1 MGLAAGEHVAAAG
14 VRRRVERL
22 KEKWHFQLLSLLL
35 NTHIQSHTHSLDK
48 TLTSITATDQDITQ
62 PKTAWTSPIYPSECL
77 NHNRH
82 SNDARGQPVLEPI
95 RTDPIRTPFLPHR
108 PSLPEYPFFS
118 SDLPPRS

>member
-1 MGLAAGEHVAAAG
+1 MGLAAGEHVVAAG

-62 PKTAWTSPIYPSECL
+62 PKPHDLTNLPVRMS
-77 NHNRH
+77 
-82 SNDARGQPVLEPI
+82 QPQ
-95 RTDPIRTPFLPHR
+95 
-108 PSLPEYPFFS
+108 
-118 SDLPPRS
+118 PPLK